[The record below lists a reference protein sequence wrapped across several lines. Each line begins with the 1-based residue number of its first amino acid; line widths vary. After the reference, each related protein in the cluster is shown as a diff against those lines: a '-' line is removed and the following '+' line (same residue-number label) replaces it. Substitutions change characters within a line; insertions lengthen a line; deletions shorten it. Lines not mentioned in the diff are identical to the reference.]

1 MKVAIA
7 GLGDVSKYLLEELP
21 KEGHSVVALTRSL
34 KPQIT
39 TVEQRVTD
47 YSVSDLKKHLADCDA
62 VVSAITI
69 HAPEFASIHLAI
81 LQACKESPKCKRFL
95 PSAWAGNY
103 EEVNDQPLYAG
114 EDLLPILEALRAQKD
129 VYWTFFCQ
137 GWMVDY
143 ILPSNQRHLA
153 DFGERW
159 VQNYEAKVF
168 TLYGNGAQKVDFTS
182 ARDTTHAV
190 GVLLNHDPST
200 WEEFT
205 CVSGQQMTWRE
216 LWEFVKSREPEYRLQ
231 KKSLA
236 QSIKQFIAKRSK
248 AEVAASMYEVMGH
261 SDALAFPDGKVE
273 RHREKFFKGMKFR
286 TPAELYDEAVANP
299 GVVV

>member
-7 GLGDVSKYLLEELP
+7 GLGDVSKYFLEGLP
-21 KEGHSVVALTRSL
+21 KEGHNVVALTHSL
-34 KPQIT
+34 KPHIT
-39 TVEQRVTD
+39 TAEQRVTD
-47 YSVSDLKKHLADCDA
+47 YSVSDLKKYLADCDA
-62 VVSAITI
+62 LVSAITI
-69 HAPEFASIHLAI
+69 HAPEFASIHLAL

-95 PSAWAGNY
+95 PFAWTGNY
-103 EEVNDQPLYAG
+103 EEVNYQPLYAG

-129 VYWTFFCQ
+129 GWT
-137 GWMVDY
+137 VDY
-143 ILPSNQRHLA
+143 ILPSDQRYLA

-159 VQNYEAKVF
+159 VQNYETKVF
-168 TLYGNGAQKVDFTS
+168 TLYGNGAQKVDFTP
-182 ARDTTHAV
+182 ARDTTRAV
-190 GVLLNHDPST
+190 GVLLNHDPET

-216 LWEFVKSREPEYRLQ
+216 LWEFLKAREPEYTLQ

-236 QSIKQFIAKRSK
+236 QIIKQFIAKRSEE
-248 AEVAASMYEVMGH
+248 EVAAAMYEVMGH

-273 RHREKFFKGMKFR
+273 RHQEKFFKGMKFR

>member
-21 KEGHSVVALTRSL
+21 KEGHHVVALTRSL

-39 TVEQRVTD
+39 TAQQRVTD

-69 HAPEFASIHLAI
+69 HAPEFSSIHLA
-81 LQACKESPKCKRFL
+81 LLKACKESPKCKRLL
-95 PSAWAGNY
+95 PSVWAGNY

-114 EDLLPILEALRAQKD
+114 EDLLPILEALRCQKE

-159 VQNYEAKVF
+159 VQNYETKVF

-182 ARDTTHAV
+182 ARDTTRAV
-190 GVLLNHDPST
+190 GVLLNHDPGM

-216 LWEFVKSREPEYRLQ
+216 LWEFVKAREPEYTLQ

-248 AEVAASMYEVMGH
+248 EEVAAAMYEVMGH

-273 RHREKFFKGMKFR
+273 RHRENFFKGMKFR

>member
-7 GLGDVSKYLLEELP
+7 GLGDVSKYFLEGLP
-21 KEGHSVVALTRSL
+21 KEGHNVVALTRSL
-34 KPQIT
+34 KPHIT
-39 TVEQRVTD
+39 TAEQRVTD
-47 YSVSDLKKHLADCDA
+47 YSVSDLKKYLADCDA
-62 VVSAITI
+62 LVSAITI
-69 HAPEFASIHLAI
+69 HAPEFASIHLAL

-95 PSAWAGNY
+95 PFAWTGNY
-103 EEVNDQPLYAG
+103 EE
-114 EDLLPILEALRAQKD
+114 
-129 VYWTFFCQ
+129 WTFFCQ
-137 GWMVDY
+137 GWTVDY
-143 ILPSNQRHLA
+143 ILPSDQRYLA

-159 VQNYEAKVF
+159 VQNYETKVF
-168 TLYGNGAQKVDFTS
+168 TLYGNGAQKVDFTP
-182 ARDTTHAV
+182 ARDTTRAV
-190 GVLLNHDPST
+190 GVLLNHDPET

-216 LWEFVKSREPEYRLQ
+216 LWEFLKAREPEYTLQ

-236 QSIKQFIAKRSK
+236 QIIKQFIAKRSEE
-248 AEVAASMYEVMGH
+248 EVAAAMYEVMGH

-273 RHREKFFKGMKFR
+273 RHQEKFFKGMKFR

>member
-21 KEGHSVVALTRSL
+21 KEGHDLVALTQSL
-34 KPQIT
+34 KPHIM

-47 YSVSDLKKHLADCDA
+47 YSVSNLKKHLADCDA

-69 HAPEFASIHLAI
+69 HAPEFSSIHLA
-81 LQACKESPKCKRFL
+81 LLKACKESPKCKRFL
-95 PSAWAGNY
+95 PSVWAGNY

-114 EDLLPILEALRAQKD
+114 EDLLPILEALRVQKD

-137 GWMVDY
+137 GWMADY
-143 ILPSNQRHLA
+143 ILPSDQRHLA
-153 DFGERW
+153 DFGKRW
-159 VQNYEAKVF
+159 VQNYDTKVF

-182 ARDTTHAV
+182 ARDTTRA
-190 GVLLNHDPST
+190 
-200 WEEFT
+200 
-205 CVSGQQMTWRE
+205 MTWRE
-216 LWEFVKSREPEYRLQ
+216 LWEFVKAREPEYTLQ

-248 AEVAASMYEVMGH
+248 EEVAAAMYEVMGH

-299 GVVV
+299 GVIV

>member
-21 KEGHSVVALTRSL
+21 KEGHEVVVLTRSQ
-34 KPQIT
+34 KPHIKA
-39 TVEQRVTD
+39 VEQRVTD
-47 YSVSDLKKHLADCDA
+47 YSVSDLKQHLTDCDA

-81 LQACKESPKCKRFL
+81 LDACKQSARCKRFL
-95 PSAWAGNY
+95 PSSWAGNY
-103 EEVNDQPLYAG
+103 EEVNDQPLFAG
-114 EDLLPILEALRAQKD
+114 EDLLPILDALRAQKE
-129 VYWTFFCQ
+129 VSWTFFCQ

-143 ILPSNQRHLA
+143 ILPTKSRHLA

-159 VQNYEAKVF
+159 VQNYETKVY
-168 TLYGNGAQKVDFTS
+168 TLYGNGSQKVDFTS

-190 GVLLNHDPST
+190 GVLLKHDRST

-205 CVSGQQMTWRE
+205 CVSGQRMTWRE
-216 LWEFVKSREPEYRLQ
+216 LYDFIKSREPEYTLQ

-236 QSIKQFIAKRSK
+236 QSIKQFMAKESK
-248 AEVAASMYEVMGH
+248 DKVAASMYEVMGH
-261 SDALAFPDGKVE
+261 SEALAFPDGKVE
-273 RHREKFFKGMKFR
+273 RHREKYFKNMKFR
-286 TPAELYDEAVANP
+286 TPAELYDEALRNP
-299 GVVV
+299 DVVV